1 MIKIN
6 IKAKFNNM
14 INRLRR
20 KQTYHYS
27 GNSSTVFYR
36 KQINR
41 ILICIIIILI
51 VLVMKRI
58 NVKLTNNVI
67 RIVDNSINYSY
78 DIHEDTRKVIDF
90 VKNIVKIPDKVVQTF
105 STEAGQ

>member
-1 MIKIN
+1 M
-6 IKAKFNNM
+6 
-14 INRLRR
+14 
-20 KQTYHYS
+20 
-27 GNSSTVFYR
+27 
-36 KQINR
+36 
-41 ILICIIIILI
+41 
-51 VLVMKRI
+51 
-58 NVKLTNNVI
+58 KLTNNVI